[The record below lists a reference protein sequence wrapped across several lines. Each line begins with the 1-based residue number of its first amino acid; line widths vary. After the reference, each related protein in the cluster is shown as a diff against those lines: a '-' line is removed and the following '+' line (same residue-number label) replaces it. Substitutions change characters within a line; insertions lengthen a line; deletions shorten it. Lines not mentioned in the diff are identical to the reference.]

1 MIRAR
6 HGESR
11 RVGSSTSTAG
21 GLAVRLYTDGAARGN
36 PGPASIGVALLDPKG
51 KVLREIGERL
61 GRTTNNVAEYRALLR
76 GLEEARALGA
86 DEIHVFMDSELV
98 VRQILGE
105 YRVKNETL
113 QPLAAEAQARLRAF
127 RTFTISHIP
136 REQNKRADRLAN
148 RALNIA

>member
-1 MIRAR
+1 MI
-6 HGESR
+6 
-11 RVGSSTSTAG
+11 
-21 GLAVRLYTDGAARGN
+21 VRLYTDGAARGN
-36 PGPASIGVALLDPKG
+36 PGPASIGVALLDGRG

-86 DEIHVFMDSELV
+86 DEVHIFMDSELV

-105 YRVKNETL
+105 YRVKDEKL
-113 QPLAAEAQARLRAF
+113 RPLSAEAQTRLRAF
-127 RTFTISHIP
+127 RAFTISHIP

-148 RALNIA
+148 RALNLV